1 MAKTKAQKQQILMNL
16 KEMIG
21 KSKSIIFTKFN
32 GLGVKENEEIRKELK
47 NEKNEYYAVKKTLI
61 DLALKDKN
69 IAGLDLKNKE
79 GQVAAIFGYDDE
91 ISPARIINKYITNGS
106 GKIDFLGGIL
116 ENKFISAEEV
126 SNLAKL
132 PSKQELYA
140 KMVGSIK
147 SPLRG
152 LVNALSGNFRN
163 LVYVLKA
170 IAESKK

>member
-1 MAKTKAQKQQILMNL
+1 
-16 KEMIG
+16 
-21 KSKSIIFTKFN
+21 
-32 GLGVKENEEIRKELK
+32 
-47 NEKNEYYAVKKTLI
+47 
-61 DLALKDKN
+61 
-69 IAGLDLKNKE
+69 
-79 GQVAAIFGYDDE
+79 
-91 ISPARIINKYITNGS
+91 ITNGS

-140 KMVGSIK
+140 KIVGSIK